1 MMRLKLSSILTA
13 TTSIT
18 SSEEQLT
25 DRMLVKSTTYSSTQT
40 LYRRKSHFSNTSG
53 AIWKDQQNQSQMKRC
68 LSKSSSKRERS
79 LMLYT
84 SKSGWGLDMQLCS
97 VYRTKLCK
105 WTSKITPK
113 SCWVPRQRSLPTST
127 NEVNEPPTRLALLW
141 IALTWRWLRDW
152 STRRTFS
159 HICSIKTTVGK
170 TNSKTTVLGKL

>member
-1 MMRLKLSSILTA
+1 MMQQRLYSILTA
-13 TTSIT
+13 TTLIT

-25 DRMLVKSTTYSSTQT
+25 DRTLVRSTIYSSTQT

-53 AIWKDQQNQSQMKRC
+53 AILKDQQSQNQMKRC

-97 VYRTKLCK
+97 VYRTKLCR

-113 SCWVPRQRSLPTST
+113 SCWVLRLRSLLTLT
-127 NEVNEPPTRLALLW
+127 NEVSEPPTHLALLW
-141 IALTWRWLRDW
+141 IVLTWRWLRDS

-159 HICSIKTTVGK
+159 HTCSIKTTVGK
-170 TNSKTTVLGKL
+170 INSKTTVLGKP